1 MAGVNLN
8 LCPSCL
14 EKQRTIDRLQQ
25 EIQSLREKVHRL
37 ERKAEAGPFGSSTPS
52 AKIPV
57 KANTAEERRSKPGG
71 AQPGHAGHGRQ
82 AVEDTAAERIE
93 TIAVE
98 PACPYCGG
106 VLEHKEYRDR
116 SVIDSQPL
124 RAEPILYRLE
134 RARCPRCGKTVQARA
149 PEVLPKSL
157 YGNQLVTQ
165 VVFLHYRQGIPMG
178 RLCDQLGIGL
188 GAVFDILHRVAAL
201 FRGVMG
207 KLVEEYRQA
216 PVRHAD
222 ETGWRTDGRSG
233 YAWLFASA
241 TVSLFLFRAT
251 RSAQVPKEVLGTS
264 ALGGVLV
271 VDRYNAYNR
280 APCALQYCYAHLMR
294 DVEDLAKEF
303 PGETEVTAFT
313 STLIPLL
320 AEAMHLRGR
329 PLADADYYDQARPLQ
344 QQIVD
349 LVQQPANHLGVRQIQ
364 GIFRDHAHRLYH
376 WVTNRAVPADNNRA
390 ERELRPTVIARKV
403 SFGSQSDAGAKT
415 REILMSVVHTLA
427 KRVADPETHFK
438 SVLDQLAADPTQDPA
453 ALLLDTS

>member
-1 MAGVNLN
+1 VVRANLN
-8 LCPSCL
+8 LCESCL
-14 EKQRTIDRLQQ
+14 EKQRTIDRQKQ
-25 EIQSLREKVHRL
+25 EIQSLREKVRRL

-57 KANTAEERRSKPGG
+57 KANTAEQQRSKPGG
-71 AQPGHAGHGRQ
+71 AKPGHTGHGRQ
-82 AVEDTAAERIE
+82 AVQDRDAQRIE
-93 TIAVE
+93 TIAVD
-98 PACPYCGG
+98 PACPLCGG
-106 VLEHKEYRDR
+106 PLEHKEYRDR
-116 SVIDSQPL
+116 SVIDSLPL
-124 RAEPILYRLE
+124 RAERILYQLE

-157 YGNQLVTQ
+157 YGNQLITQ

-178 RLCDQLGIGL
+178 RLCNQLGIGL
-188 GAVFDILHRVAAL
+188 GAVIEILHRMAGL
-201 FRGVMG
+201 FRGVIA
-207 KLVEEYRQA
+207 KLTEEYRQA

-241 TVSLFLFRAT
+241 TVSVFLFRAT
-251 RSAQVPKEVLGTS
+251 RSAQVPKEVLGTQ
-264 ALGGVLV
+264 ALDGALV

-303 PGETEVTAFT
+303 PGEPEVTAFT

-329 PLADADYYDQARPLQ
+329 PLADTEYYHQARSLQ
-344 QQIVD
+344 QQMVD
-349 LVQQPANHLGVRQIQ
+349 LVEQPAQHLGVRQVQ
-364 GIFRDHAHRLYH
+364 GIFRDNAHRLYH
-376 WVTNRAVPADNNRA
+376 WVKNRAVPADNNRA

-415 REILMSVVHTLA
+415 REVLMSVVHTLA
-427 KRVADPETHFK
+427 KRVGDPESHFK
-438 SVLDQLAADPTQDPA
+438 SVLDQLAVDHTQDA
-453 ALLLDTS
+453 VALLLDTS

>member
-1 MAGVNLN
+1 MNVNLN
-8 LCPSCL
+8 LCESCL
-14 EKQRTIDRLQQ
+14 EKQRTIDRLKQ
-25 EIQSLREKVHRL
+25 ENQSLREKVHQL

-57 KANTAEERRSKPGG
+57 KANTAEEQRSKPGG
-71 AQPGHAGHGRQ
+71 AKPGHAGHGRQ
-82 AVEDTAAERIE
+82 AVEDTAAARIE
-93 TIAVE
+93 TVSAGPV
-98 PACPYCGG
+98 CPYCGG

-124 RAEPILYRLE
+124 RAEPILYQLE

-157 YGNQLVTQ
+157 YGNQLITQ

-188 GAVFDILHRVAAL
+188 GAVFEILHRMAAL
-201 FRGVMG
+201 FRSVMG
-207 KLVEEYRQA
+207 KLIEEYRQA

-222 ETGWRTDGRSG
+222 ETSWRTDGRSG
-233 YAWLFASA
+233 YAWLFASS
-241 TVSLFLFRAT
+241 TVSLFLFRTT
-251 RSAQVPKEVLGTS
+251 RSAQVPKEVLGEQ

-280 APCALQYCYAHLMR
+280 APCALQYCYAHLLR

-303 PGETEVTAFT
+303 P
-313 STLIPLL
+313 
-320 AEAMHLRGR
+320 AEALHLRGR
-329 PLADADYYDQARPLQ
+329 PLANADYYDQARLLK
-344 QQIVD
+344 QQIAD
-349 LVQQPANHLGVRQIQ
+349 LVEQPAQHLGVRQVQ
-364 GIFRDHAHRLYH
+364 GIFRDNAHRLYH

-415 REILMSVVHTLA
+415 REVLMSVVHTLA
-427 KRVADPETHFK
+427 KRLPDPEAHFK
-438 SVLDQLAADPTQDPA
+438 AVLDQLAADPTQDPV
-453 ALLLDTS
+453 ALLLNTS

>member
-1 MAGVNLN
+1 VAGVNLN
-8 LCPSCL
+8 LCPSCW
-14 EKQRTIDRLQQ
+14 EKQRAIDRLQQ
-25 EIQSLREKVHRL
+25 
-37 ERKAEAGPFGSSTPS
+37 
-52 AKIPV
+52 
-57 KANTAEERRSKPGG
+57 
-71 AQPGHAGHGRQ
+71 
-82 AVEDTAAERIE
+82 
-93 TIAVE
+93 
-98 PACPYCGG
+98 
-106 VLEHKEYRDR
+106 KEYRDR

-124 RAEPILYRLE
+124 RAEPILYQLE
-134 RARCPRCGKTVQARA
+134 RARCSRCGKTVQAHA

-178 RLCDQLGIGL
+178 RLCGQLGVGL
-188 GAVFDILHRVAAL
+188 GAVIDILHRMAAL

-233 YAWLFASA
+233 YRWLFASA
-241 TVSLFLFRAT
+241 SVSLFLFRAT
-251 RSAQVPKEVLGTS
+251 RSAQVPKEVLGTP

-271 VDRYNAYNR
+271 VDCYNAYNR

-294 DVEDLAKEF
+294 DVEDLAREF
-303 PGETEVTAFT
+303 PGEAEVTAFP

-329 PLADADYYDQARPLQ
+329 PLADAEYYVQARSWQ
-344 QQIVD
+344 QPIED
-349 LVQQPANHLGVRQIQ
+349 LVEQPAQHLGVRQNQ
-364 GIFRDHAHRLYH
+364 GIFRDNARRVYH
-376 WVTNRAVPADNNRA
+376 WVTNRAVPADHNRA

-427 KRVADPETHFK
+427 KRVADPEAHFK
-438 SVLDQLAADPTQDPA
+438 SVLDQLAADSTQDPA

>member
-1 MAGVNLN
+1 VNLN
-8 LCPSCL
+8 LCESCL
-14 EKQRTIDRLQQ
+14 EKQRTIDRLKQ

-37 ERKAEAGPFGSSTPS
+37 ERKAEQGPFGSSTPS
-52 AKIPV
+52 AKVPL
-57 KANTAEERRSKPGG
+57 KANTAEEQRGKPGG
-71 AQPGHAGHGRQ
+71 AQPGHTGHGRK
-82 AVEDTAAERIE
+82 AVEDSGAERIE
-93 TIAVE
+93 TIAVG
-98 PACPYCGG
+98 PTCPHCGG
-106 VLEHKEYRDR
+106 PLEHKEYRDR

-124 RAEPILYRLE
+124 RAQPILYELE

-188 GAVFDILHRVAAL
+188 GAVFDILHRMAAL
-201 FRGVMG
+201 FRGVIP
-207 KLVEEYRQA
+207 KLIGEYRQA

-271 VDRYNAYNR
+271 VDRYNAYNQS
-280 APCALQYCYAHLMR
+280 PCPLQYCYAHLLR

-303 PGETEVTAFT
+303 PGEAEVGAFT

-320 AEAMHLRGR
+320 AEAMHLGGR
-329 PLADADYYDQARPLQ
+329 PLSDTDYCQQARQCQ

-349 LVQQPANHLGVRQIQ
+349 LVEQPAQHLGVRQVQ
-364 GIFRDHAHRLYH
+364 GIFRDNAHRLYH
-376 WVTNRAVPADNNRA
+376 WAKNRAVPADNNRA

-415 REILMSVVHTLA
+415 REVLTSVVHTLV
-427 KRVADPETHFK
+427 KRFADPEAHFK
-438 SVLDQLAADPTQDPA
+438 SVLDQLAADPTQDPV
-453 ALLLDTS
+453 ALLLNPG

>member
-1 MAGVNLN
+1 VSVNLN
-8 LCPSCL
+8 LCESCL
-14 EKQRTIDRLQQ
+14 EKQRTIDRLKQQ
-25 EIQSLREKVHRL
+25 IEDLRKKVRRL
-37 ERKAEAGPFGSSTPS
+37 ERKAEQGPFGSSTPS

-57 KANTAEERRSKPGG
+57 KANTAQEQRSKPGG
-71 AQPGHAGHGRQ
+71 AKPGHTGHGRQ
-82 AVEDTAAERIE
+82 TVQDRDAERIE
-93 TIAVE
+93 TIPVG

-106 VLEHKEYRDR
+106 PLEHKEYRDR

-124 RAEPILYRLE
+124 RAEPILYQLE

-178 RLCDQLGIGL
+178 RLCDQLGLGV
-188 GAVFDILHRVAAL
+188 GAVFEILHRMAAL
-201 FRGVMG
+201 FRGVIP
-207 KLVEEYRQA
+207 KLIEEYRQA

-251 RSAQVPKEVLGTS
+251 RSAQVPKEVLGAP

-271 VDRYNAYNR
+271 VDRYNAYNQS
-280 APCALQYCYAHLMR
+280 PCPLQYCYAHLMR

-303 PGETEVTAFT
+303 PGPAEVTAFT

-320 AEAMHLRGR
+320 AEAMHLGRR
-329 PLADADYYDQARPLQ
+329 PLAEAEYYAQARQIQ

-364 GIFRDHAHRLYH
+364 GIFRDNAHRLYH
-376 WVTNRAVPADNNRA
+376 WVEDQAVPADNNRA

-415 REILMSVVHTLA
+415 REVLMSVVHTLV
-427 KRVADPETHFK
+427 KRFRDPESRFK
-438 SVLDQLAADPTQDPA
+438 SVLDQLAADPNQDA
-453 ALLLDTS
+453 IVLLFDTS

>member
-1 MAGVNLN
+1 VNLN
-8 LCPSCL
+8 LCASCL
-14 EKQRTIDRLQQ
+14 EKQRTIDRLKQ

-37 ERKAEAGPFGSSTPS
+37 ERKAEQGPFGSSTPS

-57 KANTAEERRSKPGG
+57 KANTAVEQRSKPGG
-71 AQPGHAGHGRQ
+71 ARPGHAGHGRRTV
-82 AVEDTAAERIE
+82 ADSAAGRIE
-93 TIAVE
+93 TIAVG
-98 PACPYCGG
+98 PACPLCGG
-106 VLEHKEYRDR
+106 ALEHKEYRDR

-124 RAEPILYRLE
+124 RAEPILYQLE
-134 RARCPRCGKTVQARA
+134 RARCPRCGKTLQARA
-149 PEVLPKSL
+149 PGVLPKSL
-157 YGNQLVTQ
+157 YGNQLITQ

-188 GAVFDILHRVAAL
+188 GAVFEILHRMAAL
-201 FRGVMG
+201 FRGGMG
-207 KLVEEYRQA
+207 KLIEEYRQA

-251 RSAQVPKEVLGTS
+251 RSAQVPKEVLGTQ
-264 ALGGVLV
+264 ALQGVLV
-271 VDRYNAYNR
+271 VDRYNAYHQ

-294 DVEDLAKEF
+294 DVEDLAQEF
-303 PGETEVTAFT
+303 PGQAEVTAFT

-320 AEAMHLRGR
+320 AEAMHWGGR
-329 PLADADYYDQARPLQ
+329 PLADAEYYEQARSLK

-349 LVQQPANHLGVRQIQ
+349 LVEQPATHLGVRQVQ
-364 GIFRDHAHRLYH
+364 GIFRDNAHRLYH
-376 WVTNRAVPADNNRA
+376 WVENRAVPADNNRA

-415 REILMSVVHTLA
+415 REVLMSVVHTLA
-427 KRVADPETHFK
+427 KRVADPEAHFK
-438 SVLDQLAADPTQDPA
+438 SVLDQLAADPTQNPA
-453 ALLLDTS
+453 ALLFDTS

>member
-1 MAGVNLN
+1 MGVNLN
-8 LCPSCL
+8 LCQSCR

-57 KANTAEERRSKPGG
+57 KANTAEEQRSQPGG

-116 SVIDSQPL
+116 PVIDSQPL
-124 RAEPILYRLE
+124 RAEPILYQLE

-165 VVFLHYRQGIPMG
+165 VVFPHHRQGVPMG
-178 RLCDQLGIGL
+178 RLCDQPGISL
-188 GAVFDILHRVAAL
+188 GAVVDILHRMAAL

-207 KLVEEYRQA
+207 KLVEDYRQA

-222 ETGWRTDGRSG
+222 ETGWRTDGHSG

-251 RSAQVPKEVLGTS
+251 RSAQIPKE
-264 ALGGVLV
+264 
-271 VDRYNAYNR
+271 
-280 APCALQYCYAHLMR
+280 
-294 DVEDLAKEF
+294 AKEF

-329 PLADADYYDQARPLQ
+329 PLADADYYDQARLLR
-344 QQIVD
+344 QQIED
-349 LVQQPANHLGVRQIQ
+349 LVEQPAQHLGVRQIQ
-364 GIFRDHAHRLYH
+364 GIFRDNAHRLYH
-376 WVTNRAVPADNNRA
+376 WVENRAVPADNNRA

-427 KRVADPETHFK
+427 KRIADPEARFK

>member
-1 MAGVNLN
+1 MSVNLN
-8 LCPSCL
+8 LCESCL
-14 EKQRTIDRLQQ
+14 EKQRTIDRQKQ

-37 ERKAEAGPFGSSTPS
+37 ERKAEVGPFGSSTPS

-57 KANTAEERRSKPGG
+57 KANTAEEQRSKPGG
-71 AQPGHAGHGRQ
+71 AKPGHTGHGRQ
-82 AVEDTAAERIE
+82 AVEEGDAERIE
-93 TIAVE
+93 TISAG
-98 PACPYCGG
+98 PACPHCGTA
-106 VLEHKEYRDR
+106 LEHKEYRDR

-124 RAEPILYRLE
+124 RAEPILYQLE
-134 RARCPRCGKTVQARA
+134 RARCPRCGKTVRARA
-149 PEVLPKSL
+149 PGVLPKSL

-188 GAVFDILHRVAAL
+188 GAVFEILHRMAAL
-201 FRGVMG
+201 FRGVLG
-207 KLVEEYRQA
+207 KLIEEYRQA

-251 RSAQVPKEVLGTS
+251 RSAQVPKEVLGTQ

-271 VDRYNAYNR
+271 VDRYNAYNQS
-280 APCALQYCYAHLMR
+280 PCPLQYCYAHLLR
-294 DVEDLAKEF
+294 DVEELGKEF
-303 PGETEVTAFT
+303 PEEAEVTAFT
-313 STLIPLL
+313 STFIPLL

-329 PLADADYYDQARPLQ
+329 PLADADYYDQARSLK

-349 LVQQPANHLGVRQIQ
+349 LVEQPAQHLGVRQVQ

-376 WVTNRAVPADNNRA
+376 WAENRAVPADNNRA

-415 REILMSVVHTLA
+415 REVLMSVVHTLV
-427 KRVADPETHFK
+427 KRVADPEAHFK
-438 SVLDQLAADPTQDPA
+438 AALDQLAADPTRNPVE
-453 ALLLDTS
+453 LLFNTS

>member
-1 MAGVNLN
+1 MNLN
-8 LCPSCL
+8 LCASCL
-14 EKQRTIDRLQQ
+14 EKQRTIDRLKQ

-52 AKIPV
+52 AKIAV
-57 KANTAEERRSKPGG
+57 KANTAEEQRSKPGG
-71 AQPGHAGHGRQ
+71 AKPGHTGHGRQ
-82 AVEDTAAERIE
+82 AVEDRDAERIE
-93 TIAVE
+93 TISAG
-98 PACPYCGG
+98 PACPHCGTA
-106 VLEHKEYRDR
+106 LEHKEYRDR

-124 RAEPILYRLE
+124 RAQPVLYQLE

-149 PEVLPKSL
+149 PAVLPKSL

-178 RLCDQLGIGL
+178 RLCDQLGLGL
-188 GAVFDILHRVAAL
+188 GAVFDILHRMAAL
-201 FRGVMG
+201 FRGVIAR
-207 KLVEEYRQA
+207 LIEEYRQA

-251 RSAQVPKEVLGTS
+251 RSAQVPKEVLGTQT
-264 ALGGVLV
+264 LGGVLV
-271 VDRYNAYNR
+271 VDRYNAYNQS
-280 APCALQYCYAHLMR
+280 PCALQYCYAHLLR

-303 PGETEVTAFT
+303 PGQAEVTVFT
-313 STLIPLL
+313 STMIPLL

-329 PLADADYYDQARPLQ
+329 PLADAEYYQQARSLK

-349 LVQQPANHLGVRQIQ
+349 LVEQPAQHLGVRQVQ
-364 GIFRDHAHRLYH
+364 GIFRDNAHRLYH
-376 WVTNRAVPADNNRA
+376 WVENRAVPPDNNRA

-415 REILMSVVHTLA
+415 REVLMSVVHTLA
-427 KRVADPETHFK
+427 KRVADPEAHFK
-438 SVLDQLAADPTQDPA
+438 SVLDKLAAGPNQDA
-453 ALLLDTS
+453 VALLLDTS

>member
-188 GAVFDILHRVAAL
+188 GAVFDILHRVAVL

-207 KLVEEYRQA
+207 KR
-216 PVRHAD
+216 
-222 ETGWRTDGRSG
+222 
-233 YAWLFASA
+233 
-241 TVSLFLFRAT
+241 VSP
-251 RSAQVPKEVLGTS
+251 S
-264 ALGGVLV
+264 
-271 VDRYNAYNR
+271 
-280 APCALQYCYAHLMR
+280 
-294 DVEDLAKEF
+294 
-303 PGETEVTAFT
+303 PGA
-313 STLIPLL
+313 
-320 AEAMHLRGR
+320 
-329 PLADADYYDQARPLQ
+329 AR
-344 QQIVD
+344 
-349 LVQQPANHLGVRQIQ
+349 R
-364 GIFRDHAHRLYH
+364 
-376 WVTNRAVPADNNRA
+376 
-390 ERELRPTVIARKV
+390 
-403 SFGSQSDAGAKT
+403 
-415 REILMSVVHTLA
+415 
-427 KRVADPETHFK
+427 
-438 SVLDQLAADPTQDPA
+438 
-453 ALLLDTS
+453 